1 MTFRSWPWS
10 ASPDV
15 GRRNRGASLGLMP
28 GDTLIARVR
37 GDGREHQL
45 NLQTP
50 VTSRA
55 FLYRSSSNSVKDQ
68 SIDVRIPLGGFV
80 AT

>member
-1 MTFRSWPWS
+1 
-10 ASPDV
+10 
-15 GRRNRGASLGLMP
+15 MP